1 MRELA
6 LNCINGF
13 LLSVVLILAMEK
25 IATRFGFVDIPT
37 ARKNH
42 RGRVPMVGAA
52 VFVAFAVSAVL
63 LEHRPIGFT
72 SFMIGLASLVA
83 LGVIDDRMNLRASV
97 KFIAQIAC
105 VALMVLPNKTLIW
118 HVGMLLG
125 GDYLLLQQ
133 WAAPVTI
140 IAVVGLINAYNMIDG
155 VDGLAGSLSL
165 VALLWFAAAAGIMG
179 LRDHLILAL
188 LVTFCVVGFL
198 VFNLRHHWRARAS
211 VFLGDAGSMMLGA
224 ILAFLAIGL
233 SQHDGERLS
242 PVAAVWICAVPII
255 DTVSLAIRRAA
266 AGRNPFSSDR
276 QHLHHLMLD
285 AGMSVNQ
292 VVATLA
298 IISSILGGIGVIGWY
313 LKVPDTIMLLG
324 LVIPVAAHTWFEHGG
339 RNHMPQTWRTAGGDG
354 KGAFKAPQ
362 PLLK

>member
-25 IATRFGFVDIPT
+25 IAVRFGLVDVPT

-42 RGRVPMVGAA
+42 NGRVPMVGAA
-52 VFVAFAVSAVL
+52 VFVAFAVSAIL
-63 LEHRPIGFT
+63 LQHRPAGFT
-72 SFMIGLASLVA
+72 SFMIGLAGLVV
-83 LGVIDDRMNLRASV
+83 LGLIDDRVNLRASI
-97 KFIAQIAC
+97 KFVAQIVC
-105 VALMVLPNKTLIW
+105 VVLMVLPSKTLIW

-125 GDYLLLQQ
+125 GDYLLLRE
-133 WAAPVTI
+133 WAVPVTI

-179 LRDHLILAL
+179 LHDQLILAL

-198 VFNLRHHWRARAS
+198 VFNLRHHWRDRAS

-233 SQHDGERLS
+233 SQHDGEQLS
-242 PVAAVWICAVPII
+242 PIAALWICAVPII
-255 DTVSLAIRRAA
+255 DTISLAIRRAA
-266 AGRNPFSSDR
+266 AGRSPFSSDR

-292 VVATLA
+292 VVASLSV
-298 IISSILGGIGVIGWY
+298 ISAVLGGIGVMGWY
-313 LKVPDTIMLLG
+313 LEVPDSIMLLG

-339 RNHMPQTWRTAGGDG
+339 RDHMPRTWRTAGG
-354 KGAFKAPQ
+354 KGAFKTPQ

>member
-25 IATRFGFVDIPT
+25 IATRVGLVDIPT

-42 RGRVPMVGAA
+42 SGRVPMVGAA

-63 LEHRPIGFT
+63 LEQRPTGFT
-72 SFMIGLASLVA
+72 SFMIGLASLVV
-83 LGVIDDRMNLRASV
+83 LGLIDDRMNLRAMV
-97 KFIAQIAC
+97 KFMAQIAC

-133 WAAPVTI
+133 WAVPVTI

-165 VALLWFAAAAGIMG
+165 VALLWFAVAAGIMG
-179 LRDHLILAL
+179 FQDQLVLAL
-188 LVTFCVVGFL
+188 LVTFCVAGFL
-198 VFNLRHHWRARAS
+198 FFNLRHHWRSRAS

-224 ILAFLAIGL
+224 IVAFLAIGL

-242 PVAAVWICAVPII
+242 PIAALWICAVPVI
-255 DTVSLAIRRAA
+255 DTLSLAIRRVA
-266 AGRNPFSSDR
+266 AGRSPFSSDR

-285 AGMSVNQ
+285 AGLSVTQ
-292 VVATLA
+292 VVTSLS
-298 IISSILGGIGVIGWY
+298 IISGVLGGIGVVGWY
-313 LKVPDTIMLLG
+313 LGVPDSIMLLG
-324 LVIPVAAHTWFEHGG
+324 LIIPVGAHVWFEYSG
-339 RNHMPQTWRTAGGDG
+339 RNHMPQTWRIAG
-354 KGAFKAPQ
+354 KSNNAFKAPQ
-362 PLLK
+362 AMLK

>member
-25 IATRFGFVDIPT
+25 IAARFGFVDIPT

-42 RGRVPMVGAA
+42 RGRIPMVGAA

-63 LEHRPIGFT
+63 LERRPVGFT
-72 SFMIGLASLVA
+72 SFMVGLASLVA
-83 LGVIDDRMNLRASV
+83 LGLVDDRMNLRASV
-97 KFIAQIAC
+97 KFVAQIAC
-105 VALMVLPNKTLIW
+105 VALMVLPNKTLVW
-118 HVGMLLG
+118 HVGVLLG

-133 WAAPVTI
+133 WAVPVTI

-165 VALLWFAAAAGIMG
+165 VSLLWFAVAAAIMG
-179 LRDHLILAL
+179 LQDQLVLAL

-198 VFNLRHHWRARAS
+198 VFNLRHHWRRRAS

-242 PVAAVWICAVPII
+242 PIAALWICAIPII
-255 DTVSLAIRRAA
+255 DTLSLAIRRAV
-266 AGRNPFSSDR
+266 AGRSPFSSDR

-285 AGMSVNQ
+285 AGLSVTQ
-292 VVATLA
+292 VVASLS
-298 IISSILGGIGVIGWY
+298 IISGVLGGIGIVGWY
-313 LKVPDTIMLLG
+313 LEVPDSVMLLG
-324 LVIPVAAHTWFEHGG
+324 LVVPIGAHVWFEHSG
-339 RNHMPQTWRTAGGDG
+339 RNHMPRTWRIAGKSGN
-354 KGAFKAPQ
+354 AFETSQ